1 MAAAKK
7 PEPENGAAESFDQR
21 LARLEA
27 IVLELENETIPL
39 ETAIERY
46 QEGVAHLQGCRTIL
60 DGFKKRVE
68 QLSSDAQ
75 AGTVPYG
82 GDPDAP
88 SERAGDRAGEKRS

>member
-46 QEGVAHLQGCRTIL
+46 QEGVSHLKSCRAIL
-60 DGFKKRVE
+60 DGYQNRVE
-68 QLSSDAQ
+68 QLSADAEG
-75 AGTVPYG
+75 GTTPYA
-82 GDPDAP
+82 GDPDA
-88 SERAGDRAGEKRS
+88 EDRRGP